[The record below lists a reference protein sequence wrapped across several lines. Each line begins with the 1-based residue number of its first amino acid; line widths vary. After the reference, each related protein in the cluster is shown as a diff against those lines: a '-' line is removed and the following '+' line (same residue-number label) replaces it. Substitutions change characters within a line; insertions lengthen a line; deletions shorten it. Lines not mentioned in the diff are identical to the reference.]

1 LSNHEGN
8 KKEYPKHSYRT
19 RWKKSSFRVC
29 HQWIKSFFTCRTNC
43 PWWNFHWVNFGRHIL
58 YWFKAENFRFWF

>member
-8 KKEYPKHSYRT
+8 KKEYPKHSNRT

-43 PWWNFHWVNFGRHIL
+43 PWWNFHWVNFGRHI
-58 YWFKAENFRFWF
+58 